1 MILGTG
7 LCCEDWIRCS
17 ELWRKR
23 LKFGKGPRQ
32 VPFCPAIFSLTLT
45 LLIIDTQYLLWNNCW
60 LTLASKSPADLA
72 ALWLHD
78 ILSLEVLRG
87 FLLLVL
93 LSASGLHI
101 APPLIV
107 SITPPQASIQH
118 RMAIA
123 GLGKKSAEAQL
134 PSQQILYKLFV
145 LQCVGSCWLYTF
157 CMYLFPFA
165 LYGANRVVPRQRIWD
180 KLNQG
185 LAQLRQTV
193 DIMCP

>member
-1 MILGTG
+1 MQRVVEEKAEIWQRAEASSVLPSNFQSHV
-7 LCCEDWIRCS
+7 DVIDYWHSIS
-17 ELWRKR
+17 IVK
-23 LKFGKGPRQ
+23 Q
-32 VPFCPAIFSLTLT
+32 
-45 LLIIDTQYLLWNNCW
+45 LLIDFGLKITSWSSSFMTPWYFISWGSQ
-60 LTLASKSPADLA
+60 
-72 ALWLHD
+72 
-78 ILSLEVLRG
+78 G